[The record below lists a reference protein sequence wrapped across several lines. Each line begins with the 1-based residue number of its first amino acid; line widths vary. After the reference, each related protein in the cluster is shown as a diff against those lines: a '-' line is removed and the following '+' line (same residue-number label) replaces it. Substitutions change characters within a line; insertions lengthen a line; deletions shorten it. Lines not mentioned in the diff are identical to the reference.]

1 MNKNGHEITNAIAL
15 IILMLLSAKITIT
28 MIIIPILYLASAPD
42 KDHGWDAHRHWFYH
56 GIVPLI
62 IVLLFIPI
70 DALGYVVIPLF
81 SIALH
86 CLMDVSLKT
95 KGGFYTIV
103 VWRKRRLN
111 YKQSTIWLFLQFI
124 GGSIILGVWLV
135 LV

>member
-15 IILMLLSAKITIT
+15 ITLMLLSAKITIT

-42 KDHGWDAHRHWFYH
+42 KDHAWKRHRHWFYH

-62 IVLLFIPI
+62 LVLLFIPI

-86 CLMDVSLKT
+86 CFMDASLKT
-95 KGGFYTIV
+95 KGGFYTVII
-103 VWRKRRLN
+103 WGKKRLN
-111 YKQSTIWLFLQFI
+111 YKWSTIWLLLQFI
-124 GGSIILGVWLV
+124 GGCVILGVWLI
-135 LV
+135 L